1 MEIKSVL
8 FNMEIVWAVLDGRKS
23 CTRRLVK
30 GFVTDD
36 AI

>member
-1 MEIKSVL
+1 MAIKSVL
-8 FNMEIVWAVLDGRKS
+8 FNMEMVRAILDGRKR

-30 GFVTDD
+30 GFVPDD